1 MPVVPAPPVTAAA
14 TINRAP
20 LTAALLAA
28 FRACLTGGLAF
39 EVGHAPID
47 AKDLTRYGILYPI
60 EAGGF
65 SGPPCLP
72 ESDATLCYQTTC
84 VAQRGDQLEALAD
97 VVRRTAMTAT
107 LSASGL
113 TIMARWA
120 EAAGGI
126 DADTTLLSLP
136 ERYYFAV
143 TTS

>member
-1 MPVVPAPPVTAAA
+1 MTAVA
-14 TINRAP
+14 TVNRAP

-28 FRACLTGGLAF
+28 FRACLVGGLDF
-39 EVGHAPID
+39 ELGRAPAN
-47 AKDLTRYGILYPI
+47 AKDLSRYGILYPL

-65 SGPPCLP
+65 TGPPMLP

-84 VAQRGDQLEALAD
+84 VAKRGDQLEALAD

-113 TIMARWA
+113 TIMSRWS

-126 DADTTLLSLP
+126 DADTTLMSLP